1 MDKARAVAVLEKI
14 AQLLEYRGEN
24 AFKVRAFLNAAHAL
38 EAEAATLEE
47 LAAVKGRLE
56 GIKGIGASTAAIIR
70 ELADTG
76 GAQLLEELCAA
87 APPEMDALMAVPHL
101 GPKKIRALHET
112 LGVGTL
118 ADLERALA
126 EGKVEGLPGFG
137 AKTVEKIAA
146 GIAMARRNA
155 GRVLYAHAEAAVEP
169 LLASLRA
176 IPGVLRAEAAGSLRR
191 RRETIGDVDL
201 VAASADAAEVIRR
214 FVALP
219 GMERVEMAGPT
230 RATVIL
236 EGGLQAD
243 LRVVADDEYATALQY
258 FTGSKEHN
266 TQLRALARRMGMRV
280 NEYGVFRVPD
290 DTADADG
297 EDAPP
302 GERPDAR
309 RGTLVPTGSEA
320 DIYALLGLDLIEPE
334 LREGN
339 GEIEA
344 AAAHALPTLVRST
357 DYRGVLHVHS
367 TWSDGKASI
376 REMALAARD
385 IHRWGYLGICD
396 HSEAAAYA
404 SGIRRVYIAAQHAEI
419 DALNA
424 ELGGGGF
431 RILKGTECDILA
443 DGSLDYPDEVLETMD
458 FVVASIH
465 SRFGMAE
472 DEMTRRLLRA
482 LDNPHTTI
490 LGHMSGRLLLS
501 REPYQFDALAVLRRA
516 AETRTIVEINGDPHR
531 LDLDWRLCRQAA
543 EMGVRFAVNPDA
555 HTIAGLGNVAYGMNT
570 ARKGWLP
577 AELIVNTLPVDGF
590 LQLAADIHA
599 HKRQIRR

>member
-1 MDKARAVAVLEKI
+1 MDKARAVAALEKI
-14 AQLLEYRGEN
+14 AQLMEYHGEN

-38 EAEAATLEE
+38 EAEAATLDD
-47 LAAVKGRLE
+47 LASEKGRLE
-56 GIKGIGASTAAIIR
+56 GIKGIGASTAAVIR
-70 ELADTG
+70 ELANTG
-76 GAQLLEELCAA
+76 GAQLLEELRAA
-87 APPEMDALMAVPHL
+87 APPGMDALMAVPHL

-112 LGVGTL
+112 LGVGTV
-118 ADLERALA
+118 ADLEKALA
-126 EGKVEGLPGFG
+126 GGKVEGLPGFG

-146 GIAMARRNA
+146 GIATARRNA
-155 GRVLYAHAEAAVEP
+155 GRVLYAHAEAAVLP
-169 LLASLRA
+169 LLEGLRA
-176 IPGVLRAEAAGSLRR
+176 IPGVLRAETAGSLRR

-201 VAASADAAEVIRR
+201 VAASDDPPAVIRR

-219 GMERVEMAGPT
+219 GIARVEMSGPT

-236 EGGLQAD
+236 EEGLQAD
-243 LRVVADDEYATALQY
+243 LRVVADSEFAAALQY

-266 TQLRALARRMGMRV
+266 TQLRARARRMGLRV
-280 NEYGVFRVPD
+280 NEYGVFRVEGGSDGPED
-290 DTADADG
+290 DA
-297 EDAPP
+297 APSD
-302 GERPDAR
+302 RPDAR
-309 RGTLVPTGSEA
+309 RGTLVATATEA
-320 DIYALLGLDLIEPE
+320 DIYGLLGLDFIEPE
-334 LREGN
+334 MREGN
-339 GEIEA
+339 GEIDTA
-344 AAAHALPTLVRST
+344 AARALPTLVRNG

-385 IHRWGYLGICD
+385 VHQWEYLGICD

-404 SGIRRVYIAAQHAEI
+404 SGIRRVDIAAQHAEI

-431 RILKGTECDILA
+431 RILRGTECDILA
-443 DGSLDYPDEVLETMD
+443 DGSLDYPPALLATMD

-482 LDNPHTTI
+482 LDDPHTTI

-501 REPYQFDALAVLRRA
+501 RDPYRFDAEAVLRRA
-516 AETRTIVEINGDPHR
+516 AETRTIIEINGDPNR

-555 HTIAGLGNVAYGMNT
+555 HSVAGLRNVAYGINT

-590 LQLAADIHA
+590 LRLAAEIRD
-599 HKRQIRR
+599 HKRGMGL